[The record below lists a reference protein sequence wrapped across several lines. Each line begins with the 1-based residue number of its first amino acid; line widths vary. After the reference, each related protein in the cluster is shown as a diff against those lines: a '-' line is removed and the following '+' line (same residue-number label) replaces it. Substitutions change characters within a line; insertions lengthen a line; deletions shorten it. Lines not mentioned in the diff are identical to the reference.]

1 MLFLFYGPPSGK
13 DSPHS
18 VHWRPRDLK
27 AAEWRRK
34 FAELPREG
42 DCSPAD
48 RPGRKL
54 SRPRWRA
61 QWRLAWPFPGGR

>member
-27 AAEWRRK
+27 AVEWRRK
-34 FAELPREG
+34 FAELPR
-42 DCSPAD
+42 
-48 RPGRKL
+48 
-54 SRPRWRA
+54 
-61 QWRLAWPFPGGR
+61 